1 MKNIFKIVKKEFD
14 KIFKFPRMLFTTL
27 IMPGLIIF
35 LVYAAI
41 GTSMDSMV
49 AKAEEEK
56 SIVYIINAPD
66 SLDFINELN
75 DDLMVDL
82 RYTNI
87 EGLEELKE
95 QVLDGFVGAILVYDE
110 DFDNMIANDPL
121 PVIEVIYE
129 SSAPDSYIA
138 MGRAMA
144 IIYAHQAILYEE
156 LGINP
161 YIFATKEIKV
171 DEEKG
176 GAFILAMILPLLLM
190 SFVLSSALGIGTD
203 AVAGEKERGTL
214 PTLLMLPI
222 KRNEIIFG
230 KLFSTSFLTILSA
243 MSSFIGIA
251 ASLPFAKSAFAVEGT
266 LGYGFT
272 ELSSIVLLLLLIAL
286 ISSSLFLIISTIA
299 KNIKEATTMSMPIY
313 IVTLMI
319 PIFSMFSTG
328 TTSSTTSY
336 FIPMYNIIVVLK
348 EILSY
353 KFSLINLLYVTGSS
367 LVYVAIFILIL
378 TRLFKSERI
387 LYSK

>member
-35 LVYAAI
+35 LIYAAI